1 MQWESFSPFPASG
14 HCRGLAVGD
23 GSGRKI
29 MTAFVDGWLDAK
41 LAQ

>member
-1 MQWESFSPFPASG
+1 MGIVSPGPAPG

-23 GSGRKI
+23 ESGRKI
-29 MTAFVDGWLDAK
+29 MTAYVDGWLDAK

>member
-1 MQWESFSPFPASG
+1 MQWELFSPCPTPG
-14 HCRGLAVGD
+14 PCRGLAVGD
-23 GSGRKI
+23 GSGWKI